1 MMRFCGRL
9 IWILTLAVTIPGCN
23 VSLQSSQYNFVKS
36 LFAKEPQQ
44 EVPEK
49 NWVVRWQGSA
59 YPVYAINHQGGTIFA
74 DEMGLLVSFDGWQ
87 VTEFSFFQQGRKKT
101 LVIENAATNDGSISL
116 EYESSAGR
124 QFAGHTCQEWSQDS
138 NDDWKQDCKVQGISD
153 VVYTNV
159 IRLNRE
165 GELVSL
171 VFLVSPDE
179 PMIEIELM

>member
-1 MMRFCGRL
+1 
-9 IWILTLAVTIPGCN
+9 
-23 VSLQSSQYNFVKS
+23 VSLQSSQYDFVKS

-49 NWVVRWQGSA
+49 NWVVRWRGIA
-59 YPVYAINHQGGTIFA
+59 YPVYAINHQGGTIYA
-74 DEMGLLVSFDGWQ
+74 DEKGLLVSFDGWQ
-87 VTEFSFFQQGRKKT
+87 VTEFSFFSQGRKKT
-101 LVIENAATNDGSISL
+101 LIIENAATNAGSISL
-116 EYESSAGR
+116 EYGGSDGR
-124 QFAGHTCQEWSQDS
+124 QFAGHTCQQWSQGS
-138 NDDWKQDCKVQGISD
+138 NDDWKQDCEVQGISD